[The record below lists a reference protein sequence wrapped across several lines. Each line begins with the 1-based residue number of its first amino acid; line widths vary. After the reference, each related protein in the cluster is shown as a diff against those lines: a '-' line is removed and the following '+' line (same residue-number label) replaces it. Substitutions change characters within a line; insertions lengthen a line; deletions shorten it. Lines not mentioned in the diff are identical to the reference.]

1 MLGRRTLS
9 WLGRRHR
16 KLLRE
21 QSSACSKEGLSV
33 LRPPFYE
40 AQCLTTRPITTE
52 TSTIKVEELTIPMP
66 WGDIA
71 AKKWTSTE
79 TERSE
84 EENVKKR
91 PLVALHGWLDNAA
104 SYDGLAPL
112 LPLARYDLISL
123 DLPGL

>member
-33 LRPPFYE
+33 LRAPFYE
-40 AQCLTTRPITTE
+40 AQCLTARPITTE
-52 TSTIKVEELTIPMP
+52 ASTIKVEELTIPMP

-79 TERSE
+79 TESS
-84 EENVKKR
+84 EENVRKR

-112 LPLARYDLISL
+112 LPLTRYDLISL

>member
-1 MLGRRTLS
+1 MLGRRTLA
-9 WLGRRHR
+9 WLGRRQR

-21 QSSACSKEGLSV
+21 QSSSCSKELSV
-33 LRPPFYE
+33 LRSPFYE
-40 AQCLTTRPITTE
+40 GQCLAARPITTE

-79 TERSE
+79 TESSE

-112 LPLARYDLISL
+112 LPLTRYDLISL

>member
-9 WLGRRHR
+9 WLGKRHK

-33 LRPPFYE
+33 LRAPFYE
-40 AQCLTTRPITTE
+40 AQCLSTE

-79 TERSE
+79 TERRE

-112 LPLARYDLISL
+112 LPLTRYDLISL